1 MIAAIQR
8 STFLIALVAAT
19 FLWLAVSKPI
29 AIAYLIGAA
38 LISVNL
44 LMLDLIARAVGSIA
58 RRRGGAT
65 RGAIMLAPL
74 KMAILIGTI
83 YWVVFRTN
91 LNAAGFAAG
100 LLTQM
105 AAILIETWRAAPRS
119 SANPT

>member
-1 MIAAIQR
+1 MITAIQR
-8 STFLIALVAAT
+8 STLLIAVVIAT
-19 FLWLAVSKPI
+19 FLWLVVSKPA
-29 AIAYLIGAA
+29 AIGYLIGAA

-44 LMLDLIARAVGSIA
+44 LLLDLIARAVGAIA

-74 KMAILIGTI
+74 KMALLIGTI
-83 YWVVFRTN
+83 YFVVFRTT

-105 AAILIETWRAAPRS
+105 AAVLIETWRAAPRR